1 MVVRAC
7 DPLPPLNKPGR
18 RGGGEGEAGNPPP
31 ISQEVGVRSAGRWA
45 VDWKGGVVDKKGRA
59 LQRLDSRHY
68 SFIVTYCALHNSYSE
83 VGV

>member
-1 MVVRAC
+1 MT
-7 DPLPPLNKPGR
+7 PSHPPISQAG
-18 RGGGEGEAGNPPP
+18 GGGEGEAGNPPP
-31 ISQEVGVRSAGRWA
+31 PSLSSLASVLPAGGL
-45 VDWKGGVVDKKGRA
+45 WKGGVVDKKGRA